1 MNYYFHFPFC
11 RSKCGYCAFY
21 SLPAPSEEAI
31 ACWLERILRE
41 LKEFE
46 PVETCETIY
55 LGGGTPTLPEPRM
68 LERFFEALYDRLR
81 PGPETEIS
89 MEANPETL
97 DREKVVLIRAFV
109 NRLSLGVQ
117 SFCPEKRET
126 LGRNCSQQKLDEA
139 LELVCNADFPHWNCD
154 LIYAIPGQNRE
165 AWRQELRRAASCG
178 IDHLSCYNLTP
189 EEGALLS
196 SQLIPDEEDSA
207 AMWEIAETELAAA
220 GIRRYEIS
228 NYALHNRRSRHNSAY
243 WDGTPYLGLG
253 PSAHS
258 YDGQRRIFAASDL
271 KGYLAGAGTGT
282 IYSVET
288 LSPRDR
294 YNEYIMTGLR
304 TSDGIRREVL
314 TSRFGAQ
321 ALIYFEYMAGKLLQ
335 SGALVREGDTYRIPP
350 ERFMVSND
358 IISELF
364 YVDE

>member
-31 ACWLERILRE
+31 ARWLERILRE

-228 NYALHNRRSRHNSAY
+228 NYARPGSECRHNRNVWR
-243 WDGTPYLGLG
+243 GGLLKGFG
-253 PSAHS
+253 PSAAGF
-258 YDGQRRIFAASDL
+258 DGEVRTIEPADLAAWLRGDPPEIDRIAPERRRNEIFA
-271 KGYLAGAGTGT
+271 
-282 IYSVET
+282 VQ
-288 LSPRDR
+288 
-294 YNEYIMTGLR
+294 LR
-304 TSDGIRREVL
+304 TVEGWTPELWSRVPGADPWGERITAAETADAACGGGMLEITPGRIAATRR
-314 TSRFGAQ
+314 G
-321 ALIYFEYMAGKLLQ
+321 M
-335 SGALVREGDTYRIPP
+335 
-350 ERFMVSND
+350 
-358 IISELF
+358 LF
-364 YVDE
+364 WNSLAESIL